1 MKPIQWMQET
11 VWIARDEKGNIIR
24 ASDLSPGELLQLAE
38 ELRIKA
44 NQKVGETNGA
54 NDYTR

>member
-1 MKPIQWMQET
+1 MKPVEWKLET

-24 ASDLSPGELLQLAE
+24 ASDYSPGELLKLAE

-44 NQKVGETNGA
+44 NQKVGET
-54 NDYTR
+54 